1 MLTFFSDFL
10 EFSSF
15 SRYFYLIFLYIL
27 EMLKKYPSVRI
38 RESAAKIKTA
48 IKFAPSIG
56 FAENGLNPAQFLYW
70 RLRVILTRFLFV

>member
-1 MLTFFSDFL
+1 
-10 EFSSF
+10 
-15 SRYFYLIFLYIL
+15 
-27 EMLKKYPSVRI
+27 MLKKYPSVSI

-70 RLRVILTRFLFV
+70 RFRVIFTRFLFV